1 MIKVLLVNGQRLFN
15 EAVKSLLF
23 PEPDMFVVGSAT
35 TGEDAVDQ
43 IHIKLPDV
51 VLLDVHM
58 PDVDGIKMTMHIKD
72 NYPHIKVIF
81 LTTFSNKKLVI
92 AGIAA
97 GADGFLLKNIDSDSL
112 LQSIRNAYRDQV
124 VFSGEVAKILA
135 KAVIEVRYDPHEIL
149 KAKLEKR
156 DIYLSHRELEV
167 ASLIIDKCTN
177 KEISQKLY
185 LSEGTIKNYISEI
198 YSKLNVRTRKEA
210 MNYLRKLTS
219 L

>member
-1 MIKVLLVNGQRLFN
+1 MIKVLLVNGQKLFN

-35 TGEDAVDQ
+35 TGEDALGQ
-43 IHIKLPDV
+43 IQIKLPDV

>member
-15 EAVKSLLF
+15 EAVKALLF
-23 PEPDMFVVGSAT
+23 PERDMFVVGSAT
-35 TGEDAVDQ
+35 TGEDAVDRLN
-43 IHIKLPDV
+43 IKLPDV
-51 VLLDVHM
+51 VLRDVHM

-81 LTTFSNKKLVI
+81 LTTFSNKQLVI

-198 YSKLNVRTRKEA
+198 YSKLNVRTRKE
-210 MNYLRKLTS
+210 
-219 L
+219 